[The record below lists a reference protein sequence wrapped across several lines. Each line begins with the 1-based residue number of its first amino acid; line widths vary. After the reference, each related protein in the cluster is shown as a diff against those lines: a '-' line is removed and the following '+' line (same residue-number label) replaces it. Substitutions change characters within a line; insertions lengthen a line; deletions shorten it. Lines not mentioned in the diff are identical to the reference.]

1 MKKTYMKP
9 SITMEYFTLNQS
21 IATSCGWTSDKFYGK
36 PTHGDIYTCAWVE
49 ADGEKYWTVT
59 PTCDNAYSADLE
71 VSEGCYNA
79 PYSSQQVFAS

>member
-21 IATSCGWTSDKFYGK
+21 IATSCGWTSDKFYGR
-36 PTHGDIYTCAWVE
+36 PMHGDPTNCAWVE
-49 ADGEKYWTVT
+49 ADGTMVWTAT
-59 PTCDNAYSADLE
+59 PTCDGAYREDLE
-71 VSEGCYNA
+71 VTDGCYNA